1 MEDTSHQRIPDQ
13 GLWWV
18 AIALLVAIGAYMA
31 LASRP
36 WGLAMGAALTAVVLL
51 LNDKRISRSGNQ
63 GTAFTSLMLAVVAG
77 LTLVLLHFV
86 IGPAIRS

>member
-31 LASRP
+31 LAPRP

-51 LNDKRISRSGNQ
+51 LNHKRLTGSENRRS
-63 GTAFTSLMLAVVAG
+63 AFTSLVLAVVAG
-77 LTLVLLHFV
+77 LALILLHFV
-86 IGPAIRS
+86 VGPAIRG